1 MPRLIHYIDKI
12 DPQLAEDP
20 ELLGL
25 IRKLVT
31 IIDEHI
37 QSYGS
42 KPLLSKIVAAAKDIE
57 QIIIFSYLDRTA
69 NGYWFWPS
77 G

>member
-12 DPQLAEDP
+12 DPQLAENP

-25 IRKLVT
+25 IGKLIT
-31 IIDEHI
+31 IINEHI
-37 QSYGS
+37 QSYGP
-42 KPLLSKIVAAAKDIE
+42 KPLLSKIVTEAKEIE

-69 NGYWFWPS
+69 NGY
-77 G
+77 